1 MPSTAPTN
9 LSILPPV
16 KSSKFPRSWFSFLSV
31 LYCHILLLVSSL
43 PRAGRTLVWVMQAA
57 ISYTWF
63 QWRHR
68 HENQASA
75 AYQDALSEQ
84 HNQCAIKLLR
94 VCRANGGVYIKAGQ
108 FASAFGAVPI
118 EYRRKMACLEDR
130 AIPKP
135 YSVIRNVMLEELG
148 PEAETIFSRFDR
160 NATAAA
166 SLAQVHRACLVT
178 GEEVAVKVQYPA
190 LAGAVA
196 ADLAAIK
203 LFSWLVS
210 KFFPKFN
217 MDWLAYELEHKL
229 ATELNFLNEIHNA
242 RKLSAILQG
251 RQYKECSAPYM
262 YEELSSPRLIIM
274 EWVNGVKINDIQAL
288 KAAGIE
294 PKAVG
299 WALVKV
305 FAELMLIQGYIHGDP
320 HPGNAMVRRRG
331 RRGFWHWLL
340 RDKRQPF
347 EIVMLDH
354 GTYFTADT
362 VMRQQL
368 CQLWCSFVLG
378 DKQLQADVG
387 NFLAGERGA
396 SILPVLLTHAA
407 RTREEERR
415 LQQSLGIEG
424 FSDMSELLQTASRD
438 LVELLRINT
447 VIRAVS
453 NQLGVSMDERKRV
466 FAWFARR
473 GLPPYY
479 VHAPHIHHKFNQVRR
494 RLQLCTYVLGWHTV
508 VTARACLVATWRY
521 MLGLMYDVL

>member
-1 MPSTAPTN
+1 MPTN
-9 LSILPPV
+9 LSILPPM
-16 KSSKFPRSWFSFLSV
+16 KPSKFPRSWFSFLSI
-31 LYCHILLLVSSL
+31 LYCHALLIISSL
-43 PRAGRTLVWVMQAA
+43 PRAARTLVWVMQAA
-57 ISYTWF
+57 FTYTWF

-68 HENQASA
+68 RENQASA
-75 AYQDALSEQ
+75 AYQDAFSEL
-84 HNQCAIKLLR
+84 HNRCAVKLLR
-94 VCRANGGVYIKAGQ
+94 VQ
-108 FASAFGAVPI
+108 
-118 EYRRKMACLEDR
+118 
-130 AIPKP
+130 
-135 YSVIRNVMLEELG
+135 
-148 PEAETIFSRFDR
+148 
-160 NATAAA
+160 
-166 SLAQVHRACLVT
+166 
-178 GEEVAVKVQYPA
+178 
-190 LAGAVA
+190 
-196 ADLAAIK
+196 
-203 LFSWLVS
+203 
-210 KFFPKFN
+210 
-217 MDWLAYELEHKL
+217 LEHKL

-242 RKLSAILQG
+242 RKLAAILQG
-251 RQYKECSAPYM
+251 RQYRECSAPYM

-288 KAAGIE
+288 QALGIE

-378 DKQLQADVG
+378 DKQLQAASHDLMEQLLRICTCTHGVQEHILHASWVHTHCTRHAG
-387 NFLAGERGA
+387 RLPYFLHAQHADTSGTLMPSA
-396 SILPVLLTHAA
+396 SIRIGFCIPFAA
-407 RTREEERR
+407 CA
-415 LQQSLGIEG
+415 
-424 FSDMSELLQTASRD
+424 QTASRD

-447 VIRAVS
+447 VVRAVS
-453 NQLGVSMDERKRV
+453 NQLGVTMDERKRV

-494 RLQLCTYVLGWHTV
+494 RLQLCTYVLGWHAL
-508 VTARACLVATWRY
+508 VTTRACLVATWRY
-521 MLGLMYDVL
+521 MLGLMHDVL